1 MSEIE
6 QQPSGNLSAPCD
18 DEGAMKSQNLP
29 CKQEEAIR
37 IIRLIVDVMNSTR
50 DFKEA
55 NFCKRLLI
63 DCSRKYHL
71 NLDELIELVE
81 AHARDLDEFDKF
93 MKAKK
98 GEQIS
103 KRLSEQDFAHAID
116 QLMEALDDG
125 GHYIFKIQRHWI
137 AVFRV
142 AVDLHFIGENDYKGF
157 CNWIDTIHPGAFRV
171 KLTQG
176 DLKQISNSDCYM
188 KPFYKWEY
196 APMGNVK
203 KEPYIA
209 MTNVVVCFRNLL
221 EIDEKIA

>member
-1 MSEIE
+1 MNEE
-6 QQPSGNLSAPCD
+6 DQQSSSSHSAP
-18 DEGAMKSQNLP
+18 DEEKAKSFVNQPGYQKGAMGMVN
-29 CKQEEAIR
+29 
-37 IIRLIVDVMNSTR
+37 LIVDVMNDTHEY
-50 DFKEA
+50 KEA
-55 NFCKRLLI
+55 MFCKHLLMEF
-63 DCSRKYHL
+63 SRKHHL
-71 NLDELIELVE
+71 DLEEQIERVV
-81 AHARDLDEFDKF
+81 AHAQDIDEFDKY

-98 GEQIS
+98 GELNP
-103 KRLSEQDFAHAID
+103 KRISEQKFAYAID
-116 QLMEALDDG
+116 QLMESVDESG
-125 GHYIFKIQRHWI
+125 KYIFKIQRHWI

-157 CNWIDTIHPGAFRV
+157 CKWIDTIHPGAFRV

-209 MTNVVVCFRNLL
+209 MTHVVVCFRNLL
-221 EIDEKIA
+221 GIDEKTA